1 MAAGLDAETIRLSK
15 FVKTVYKQ
23 GSKMQIKV
31 YLSAIARYLLCLGLL
46 PLGLSFSAMV
56 HAQATVASNP
66 ANVDHWTQA
75 ELLESAKALEATSHS
90 SDGSASLKLTD
101 YSNHSTMMSLR
112 KKSGGAEI
120 HENFADFFL
129 VIEGHATLVT
139 GGTILHAQAAGNGE
153 IRGVAVDG
161 GTSQTLNKGDLVH
174 IPAGVPHQ
182 IQLSDDGP
190 FVYFVIKVKEK

>member
-1 MAAGLDAETIRLSK
+1 M
-15 FVKTVYKQ
+15 
-23 GSKMQIKV
+23 MQIKGCF
-31 YLSAIARYLLCLGLL
+31 SAIAQHLFCLGWL
-46 PLGLSFSAMV
+46 PVGLSLSAVV
-56 HAQATVASNP
+56 HAQAAVAVDSP
-66 ANVDHWTQA
+66 NVDHWTQA
-75 ELLESAKALEATSHS
+75 QLMESAKALEATSHS
-90 SDGSASLKLTD
+90 PDGSASTKLTEYPD
-101 YSNHSTMMSLR
+101 HYTMMSLR

-182 IQLSDDGP
+182 LQLSDDGP